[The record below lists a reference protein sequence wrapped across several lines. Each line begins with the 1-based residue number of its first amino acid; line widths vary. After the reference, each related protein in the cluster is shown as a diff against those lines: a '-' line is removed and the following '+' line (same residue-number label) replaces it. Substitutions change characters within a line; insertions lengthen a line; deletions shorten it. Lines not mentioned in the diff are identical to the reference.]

1 MLHEPPVLRRAL
13 VIVLGHDPDISIYEH
28 EKSKEIKYPCLDKKE
43 MKRIKSDCEYLRK
56 LVTRTDMNHVD
67 DVEMGRMKEA
77 YRQLQES
84 AEKLETM

>member
-1 MLHEPPVLRRAL
+1 VAFF
-13 VIVLGHDPDISIYEH
+13 
-28 EKSKEIKYPCLDKKE
+28 DKKE